1 MDGGVRSEPHDG
13 GPQGVGQQVE
23 QEQQPGQCSEENGS
37 EDCGGMRNVSVFDP
51 RHGREGVEAK
61 VQPQQQHQQHQHQQQ
76 QQQQQQPRRKHNHM
90 WKAVSCDQVVAI
102 LSGTGYHS
110 DSDEEDDVSSM
121 PFGREIGRLWS
132 RLKVV
137 AAETG
142 PAYALSYGI

>member
-1 MDGGVRSEPHDG
+1 MDGGVRGEPHDG
-13 GPQGVGQQVE
+13 GPQGTPQGQQAE
-23 QEQQPGQCSEENGS
+23 QEQRPGQRSEENGS
-37 EDCGGMRNVSVFDP
+37 DARGGMRNLSAFDP

-61 VQPQQQHQQHQHQQQ
+61 VQVQP
-76 QQQQQQPRRKHNHM
+76 QQQQQPRRKHNHM